1 MIGQEPIS
9 GEKKKDFTTQEILG
23 MAITGFEKLG
33 ISGECTKFIVNEPYE
48 GTRVQGTPNES
59 YFPDEEIDGKKLSE
73 AHSIYCAVVFEGPNE
88 SFILKHQRFNE
99 AYFPTGINPALSRE
113 ITRYEEFNHRNLG
126 SILDKVKPRPAETIT
141 INHIGTLLTY
151 AKHTNGEIKLQKS
164 QILNPV
170 GIPSQRVAPPD
181 LTLAQF
187 DAIAGEIMKVVYSP
201 DKK

>member
-1 MIGQEPIS
+1 MVGQEPIS
-9 GEKKKDFTTQEILG
+9 SEKKKDFTTQEIVTK
-23 MAITGFEKLG
+23 ATTGFEQLG
-33 ISGECTKFIVNEPYE
+33 ISGRCTTFTINEPYE
-48 GTRVQGTPNES
+48 GVRVQGIPDES
-59 YFPDEEIDGKKLSE
+59 YFPDEEIDGKRLSE
-73 AHSIYCAVVFEGPNE
+73 AHSIYCAVAFEGPNE
-88 SFILKHQRFNE
+88 RFILRHQRFNE
-99 AYFPTGINPALSRE
+99 AYFPTDINPALNRE

-141 INHIGTLLTY
+141 INHMGTLLTY
-151 AKHTNGEIKLQKS
+151 AKYTNGEIKLQKS

-187 DAIAGEIMKVVYSP
+187 DAISGEIMKVVYSS